1 MKYRITIIE
10 TNVWSTDVDA
20 NNKYEAI
27 NKAENNHAK
36 KPTFEFYNDESSKL
50 DFECK
55 ETKQ

>member
-1 MKYRITIIE
+1 MKYRINIIE

-36 KPTFEFYNDESSKL
+36 KPTFEFYNDEYHL
-50 DFECK
+50 DLNIFHLEK
-55 ETKQ
+55 N